1 MPRYGT
7 LTVNDTLLRAG
18 AVFSQQDVSRGR
30 VRYSL
35 LRTAY
40 SGLRDGVGF
49 RVAAP
54 QCQALAPATL
64 RFLHQPP
71 PQLLQRVSV
80 VLHTLK
86 VSYDECC
93 ATNQHFKFIHF
104 VLSRS
109 SDQ

>member
-1 MPRYGT
+1 MVGVPRYGT
-7 LTVNDTLLRAG
+7 LTVNDTQLRAG

-30 VRYSL
+30 VRYRL

-49 RVAAP
+49 RVSAP

-86 VSYDECC
+86 VSHTVY
-93 ATNQHFKFIHF
+93 NQAKGQFGG
-104 VLSRS
+104 RGGP
-109 SDQ
+109 DNW